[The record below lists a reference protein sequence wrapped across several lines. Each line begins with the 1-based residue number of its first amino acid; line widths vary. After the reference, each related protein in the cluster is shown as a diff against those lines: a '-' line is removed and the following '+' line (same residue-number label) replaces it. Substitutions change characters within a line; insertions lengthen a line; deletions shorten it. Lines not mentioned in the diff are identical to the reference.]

1 MIELFSARAA
11 ARVDPQCGGRL
22 TSLVIDGV
30 EILIGGNPW
39 RDDPLDWGLY
49 PMVPFAGRL
58 RHGVLE
64 WRGHRYQLPQRRA
77 PHAIHGT
84 VFDTAWTVERL
95 TDRTCVMVAPLVE
108 PWPLRGTVEHR
119 LTLDDHRM
127 ELELIVHASVDMPVQ
142 VGWHPWFRKPAGV
155 SFPFRS
161 IHPRD
166 DDGIASPA
174 ARPIDRSCGDP
185 GPGDADDCFTDL
197 DGTLMINIDG
207 VELRLASSCDHWV
220 VFDRLPHAT
229 CVEPQMGPPGV
240 VASNPVVVPAGT
252 SHRATFTIDWPDSD
266 HSHGTATPS
275 LREVSSDAG
284 SSRDDRRS

>member
-1 MIELFSARAA
+1 M
-11 ARVDPQCGGRL
+11 
-22 TSLVIDGV
+22 IDGV
-30 EILIGGNPW
+30 EILIGGDPG

-64 WRGHRYQLPQRRA
+64 WRGHRYQLPRRRA

-84 VFDTAWTVERL
+84 VFDTAWAVERL

-119 LTLDDHRM
+119 MTLDDHRM
-127 ELELIVHASVDMPVQ
+127 KLELIVHALVDMPVQ
-142 VGWHPWFRKPAGV
+142 VGWHPWFRKPVGV

-166 DDGIASPA
+166 DDGIASPV
-174 ARPIDRSCGDP
+174 ARPIDPLRGDP
-185 GPGDADDCFTDL
+185 VPGDVDDCFTDL
-197 DGTLMINIDG
+197 DGTLMINVDG
-207 VELRLASSCDHWV
+207 LELTLASSCDHWV
-220 VFDRLPHAT
+220 VFDQLPHAT

-240 VASNPVVVPAGT
+240 LALNPVVVAAGT
-252 SHRATFTIDWPDSD
+252 SHHETFSIEWPVSD
-266 HSHGTATPS
+266 RVHDAAI
-275 LREVSSDAG
+275 LSSRVGSSGAG
-284 SSRDDRRS
+284 STRDGRRS